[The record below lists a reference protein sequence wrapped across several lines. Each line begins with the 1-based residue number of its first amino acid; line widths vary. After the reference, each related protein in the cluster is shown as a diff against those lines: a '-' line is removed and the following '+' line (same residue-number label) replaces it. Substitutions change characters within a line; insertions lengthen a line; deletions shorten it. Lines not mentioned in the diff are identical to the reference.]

1 MPNNHRE
8 HLSAKQ
14 PQRIEA
20 LMARHAEL
28 ERQIH
33 RELQRP
39 AMSET
44 LIRELKARKLRLK
57 DEIQEV
63 HSGTSG

>member
-1 MPNNHRE
+1 MSMNRE
-8 HLSAKQ
+8 QSGTQ
-14 PQRIEA
+14 SPRIEA

-28 ERQIH
+28 ERQIQ
-33 RELQRP
+33 RELKRP

-63 HSGTSG
+63 HSGTTG